1 MKTKTVKS
9 IIGKKHKAW
18 LESITDEEVRKV
30 AKDGTFVTGGA
41 VASLLM
47 VGDLND
53 LDIYF
58 RDTYSAIIV
67 SDYYAK
73 MFNKKK
79 NKEAVKLQYA
89 DITTSSVEGYGGEDD
104 SVDIDVAD
112 AHKFKE
118 ATDPI
123 KVFIKSSGVAQDTE
137 LLRNEDLKPTTDD
150 DTNVED
156 TEETRHRPVYF
167 TDNAISLTGKVQLIL
182 RFVGSPEQIHEN
194 FDFVHCTCWY
204 DPKEKELGLPKE
216 ALVSMMTHEL
226 VYTGSK
232 FPLCSLFRMRKFIQ
246 RGFSVNAGQILKM
259 IFQLQELDLKNPD
272 VLREQLIG
280 VDTTYM
286 LWFLSAY
293 NEWLEENDG
302 EITLNYLTELVDKVF
317 SDDFI

>member
-67 SDYYAK
+67 ADYYAK

-89 DITTSSVEGYGGEDD
+89 NEDVSIDIT
-104 SVDIDVAD
+104 D

-137 LLRNEDLKPTTDD
+137 LLKNEDLKPTTDN

-156 TEETRHRPVYF
+156 TEETRHRPAYF